1 MLSPWRLGWVAL
13 VLFVLYLTVV
23 LGSAFPFRLLNP
35 TWQLTMLANLVNT
48 SGFPLVGLGV
58 LHLASELSPDDG
70 NLARQ
75 RRVCAQLAVP
85 VAVGFLLLIPLQSM
99 ALWQQSSTFN
109 NSRLAQVG
117 RAERSL
123 SELRQAVGAAS
134 SSADL
139 QQRLQALKGP
149 TLGPAEQALP
159 LPVLKAQVRAELQ
172 RFERQLGRQQ
182 QPPQSNRTWNLIVD
196 TLRNGVPCLALAC
209 GFAALGQRRHS
220 PVPFLEDCL
229 DTLARLRFWR
239 AKRNAAKARSS
250 GDRLADYVKELAR
263 HD

>member
-159 LPVLKAQVRAELQ
+159 LPVLRP
-172 RFERQLGRQQ
+172 R
-182 QPPQSNRTWNLIVD
+182 
-196 TLRNGVPCLALAC
+196 
-209 GFAALGQRRHS
+209 
-220 PVPFLEDCL
+220 
-229 DTLARLRFWR
+229 
-239 AKRNAAKARSS
+239 
-250 GDRLADYVKELAR
+250 
-263 HD
+263 